1 MGGGIASNI
10 WRDPPTYKLGN
21 GLTIMFICIGLVG
34 TAMMGVNLKA
44 INARRL
50 KIMQDPSQQKLS
62 DAELS
67 EKGDKA
73 PNFIYTL

>member
-1 MGGGIASNI
+1 LGGGIASNL
-10 WRDPPTYKLGN
+10 WRDPPKYKLGN

-34 TAMMGVNLKA
+34 TAIMWVSLKA

-50 KIMQDPSQQKLS
+50 KVLQDPSQGKLS

>member
-1 MGGGIASNI
+1 MGGGIASNL
-10 WRDPPTYKLGN
+10 WRDPPTYRLGN

-34 TAMMGVNLKA
+34 TAVMWVSLKA
-44 INARRL
+44 VNARRL
-50 KIMQDPSQQKLS
+50 KIIQDPTQQKLS

>member
-1 MGGGIASNI
+1 
-10 WRDPPTYKLGN
+10 
-21 GLTIMFICIGLVG
+21 MFICIGLVG
-34 TAMMGVNLKA
+34 TAMMWVNLKA

>member
-1 MGGGIASNI
+1 
-10 WRDPPTYKLGN
+10 
-21 GLTIMFICIGLVG
+21 MFICIGLVG
-34 TAMMGVNLKA
+34 TAVMWVSLKA
-44 INARRL
+44 VNARRL
-50 KIMQDPSQQKLS
+50 KIIQDPTQQKLS

>member
-1 MGGGIASNI
+1 
-10 WRDPPTYKLGN
+10 
-21 GLTIMFICIGLVG
+21 MFICIGLVG
-34 TAMMGVNLKA
+34 TAAMWVSLKA
-44 INARRL
+44 VNARRL
-50 KIMQDPSQQKLS
+50 KVIQDPTHQKLS

>member
-1 MGGGIASNI
+1 LGGGIASNL
-10 WRDPPTYKLGN
+10 WRDPPAYRLGN

-34 TAMMGVNLKA
+34 TAAMWVSLKA
-44 INARRL
+44 VNARRL
-50 KIMQDPSQQKLS
+50 KVIQDPTHQKLS